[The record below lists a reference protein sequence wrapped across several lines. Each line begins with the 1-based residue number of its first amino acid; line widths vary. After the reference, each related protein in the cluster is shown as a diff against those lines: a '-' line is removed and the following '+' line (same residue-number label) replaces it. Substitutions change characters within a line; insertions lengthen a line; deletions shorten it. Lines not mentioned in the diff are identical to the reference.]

1 MSPLKLLANFKYKM
15 LFNNS
20 IPFSMDIAFDHE
32 TFPPPSF
39 ASNKGKVS
47 IVADV
52 NVVIL
57 LLGLLHH

>member
-1 MSPLKLLANFKYKM
+1 M